1 VTSIVGLWTF
11 PDSSRVPIG
20 ALGAMSRKY
29 HANRLLSAVSGA
41 ELGLD
46 CCRKILEHSRPIGRL
61 VAFIRMLS
69 ELIFFSRAMPFVRDI
84 KGFEPCEP
92 FAARDNQG
100 RGGIGFAGESTCLS
114 ALIDAFNRSHEVA
127 YLFDASASSARD
139 EMSAD
144 EVQHADSKTL
154 GIYGDVHETADSIA
168 STLPR
173 KLGHG
178 KNAGG

>member
-1 VTSIVGLWTF
+1 
-11 PDSSRVPIG
+11 
-20 ALGAMSRKY
+20 MSRKY

-41 ELGLD
+41 ELGPD

-114 ALIDAFNRSHEVA
+114 ALIDAFHRGHEVA

-144 EVQHADSKTL
+144 DVHHADSKTL
-154 GIYGDVHETADSIA
+154 GIYGDVYETADSIT